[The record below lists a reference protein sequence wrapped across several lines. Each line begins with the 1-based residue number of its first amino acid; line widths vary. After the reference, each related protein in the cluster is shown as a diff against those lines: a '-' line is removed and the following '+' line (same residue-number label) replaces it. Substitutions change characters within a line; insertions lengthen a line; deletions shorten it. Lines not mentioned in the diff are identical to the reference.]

1 MGVVQPLQTVKDS
14 RVWHDATRRSSSY
27 CRKKKIKIE
36 GFSASNG
43 WLQSF
48 KKQHKLQRINAA
60 GEDGDVNEKVLES
73 WNERAREITREYK
86 PEDV

>member
-1 MGVVQPLQTVKDS
+1 MLKEKARLIAD
-14 RVWHDATRRSSSY
+14 
-27 CRKKKIKIE
+27 KMEIK

-48 KKQHKLQRINAA
+48 KKKHNLQRMNTA

-73 WNERAREITREYK
+73 WNERISEITRE
-86 PEDV
+86 